1 MREIG
6 CNINIKTIPS
16 IRLLFIKDNITFC
29 GETRMKMNITKGRLQ
44 QIVAEEYQ
52 KLSAEGLLTE
62 AEGDVFKEGD
72 KVVDDRN
79 NDTGTVVSPMA
90 NGAVVELEDGRTV
103 KVRSKFLSLVE
114 ESINPSM
121 DEIRQLIK
129 DELSAGLRSE

>member
-1 MREIG
+1 
-6 CNINIKTIPS
+6 
-16 IRLLFIKDNITFC
+16 
-29 GETRMKMNITKGRLQ
+29 MKLNITKAHLQ
-44 QIVAEEYQ
+44 QIIAEEYQ
-52 KLSAEGLLTE
+52 KLSDAGLLTE
-62 AEGDVFKEGD
+62 AEGDVFNEGD

-114 ESINPSM
+114 ESVEPSL

-129 DELSAGLRSE
+129 DEISVDLRSE

>member
-1 MREIG
+1 
-6 CNINIKTIPS
+6 
-16 IRLLFIKDNITFC
+16 
-29 GETRMKMNITKGRLQ
+29 MKLNITKARLQ

>member
-1 MREIG
+1 
-6 CNINIKTIPS
+6 
-16 IRLLFIKDNITFC
+16 
-29 GETRMKMNITKGRLQ
+29 MKLNITKAHLQ
-44 QIVAEEYQ
+44 QIIAEEYQ
-52 KLSAEGLLTE
+52 KLSDAGLLTE
-62 AEGDVFKEGD
+62 AEGDVFNEGD

-114 ESINPSM
+114 ESVEPSL

-129 DELSAGLRSE
+129 DEISADLRSE

>member
-1 MREIG
+1 
-6 CNINIKTIPS
+6 
-16 IRLLFIKDNITFC
+16 
-29 GETRMKMNITKGRLQ
+29 MKLNITKAHLQ
-44 QIVAEEYQ
+44 RIIAEEYQ
-52 KLSAEGLLTE
+52 KLSDAGLLTE
-62 AEGDVFKEGD
+62 AEGDVFNEGD

-114 ESINPSM
+114 ESVEPSL

-129 DELSAGLRSE
+129 DEISADLRSE